1 NDLKSY
7 DNLTFRVYP
16 SGDSEY
22 SFYDDVNGGEMRDI
36 SVSEDFANEKVSVD
50 LPAMADETTMQVF
63 STEPTSVTIDGADV
77 AKADTLDAFNEA
89 TTGYY
94 YDTVQ
99 NLTYVKAAAKDA
111 KQAIVLNGVNHAPY
125 EAEFGHLTNVTT
137 ASDHAGYTGTGF
149 VAGFDAEKEAVEF
162 DIDAVD
168 GASDY
173 TMEVRYSAG
182 VEDATRTVY
191 INGKK
196 QQITLPKTANW
207 DTWNTVEVPV
217 TLQAGNNQV
226 VFDFEADD
234 TAGINF
240 DHVVIKK

>member
-1 NDLKSY
+1 IIPMNMTDGYQLGQNVGNDLKSY

-36 SVSEDFANEKVSVD
+36 SVSEDFTNEKVSVD

-99 NLTYVKAAAKDA
+99 N
-111 KQAIVLNGVNHAPY
+111 
-125 EAEFGHLTNVTT
+125 
-137 ASDHAGYTGTGF
+137 
-149 VAGFDAEKEAVEF
+149 
-162 DIDAVD
+162 
-168 GASDY
+168 
-173 TMEVRYSAG
+173 
-182 VEDATRTVY
+182 
-191 INGKK
+191 
-196 QQITLPKTANW
+196 
-207 DTWNTVEVPV
+207 
-217 TLQAGNNQV
+217 
-226 VFDFEADD
+226 
-234 TAGINF
+234 
-240 DHVVIKK
+240 